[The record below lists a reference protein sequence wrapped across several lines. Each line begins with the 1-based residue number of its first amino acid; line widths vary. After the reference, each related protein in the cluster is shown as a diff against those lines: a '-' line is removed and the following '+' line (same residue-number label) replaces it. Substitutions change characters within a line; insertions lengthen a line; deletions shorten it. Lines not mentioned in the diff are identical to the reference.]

1 MPTCSYRMGTKM
13 MGAAVAVVGMVSAP
27 TNLCHYSDF
36 GLDKNVHRDVSLT
49 QRCWLQTFDKE
60 QE

>member
-1 MPTCSYRMGTKM
+1 M

-27 TNLCHYSDF
+27 TNNLCHYNDF
-36 GLDKNVHRDVSLT
+36 GPDKNVHKDVSLT
-49 QRCWLQTFDKE
+49 LRCWLPTFGKE

>member
-1 MPTCSYRMGTKM
+1 M

-27 TNLCHYSDF
+27 TNLCRYSDF
-36 GLDKNVHRDVSLT
+36 GLDKNVLRDVSLT